1 MDDDPGWKW
10 NGSKEIT
17 LATVM
22 LILIVIVA
30 MLAIWNYVTL
40 KRRREEAAV
49 RREVMLVARRAEAK
63 EARGKKKQAMQEALV
78 HSVSFSC
85 SEHAFYFDCNAN
97 NVLFHE

>member
-22 LILIVIVA
+22 LVLIIIVSILG
-30 MLAIWNYVTL
+30 IWNYVTL

-49 RREVMLVARRAEAK
+49 RREVLLVARRAEAK
-63 EARGKKKQAMQEALV
+63 EERKKRRKAIQEALV
-78 HSVSFSC
+78 SSVS
-85 SEHAFYFDCNAN
+85 DT
-97 NVLFHE
+97 FHKNSLLTIGRC